1 MHTSS
6 ATLSSAGGTRVAPVR
21 FRVGGVEPTEARCET
36 ERTFLT
42 GKARTMW
49 TRIRLYRLS
58 GFGWLHA
65 FVAATHPKA
74 RRFSLTTVAPR

>member
-6 ATLSSAGGTRVAPVR
+6 ATVNAAGDTRVSP
-21 FRVGGVEPTEARCET
+21 
-36 ERTFLT
+36 ERTFVP
-42 GKARTMW
+42 GQGRIMW

-65 FVAATHPKA
+65 LRAATYPKA
-74 RRFSLTTVAPR
+74 RQVTLTTFAPR